1 MPLFRCGIDSPP
13 PLSTWAGKTSRNIC
27 KSVREE
33 FPFPAW
39 ACECGCTHLHTCCLW
54 WNMSLLLAAR
64 GLGERAWGDC
74 KLGWLWSSPSPT
86 HSATRSPTHS
96 YLGPAIT
103 SPRLGYSALNAKGYK
118 QKTLPPAP
126 PFAADSPTRHLL
138 FNAQLAHCSHAAASP
153 RLSVPVC
160 SSLASQARR

>member
-1 MPLFRCGIDSPP
+1 MPLFRCGIGSPP

-39 ACECGCTHLHTCCLW
+39 ACACGCTHLHTCCLW

-86 HSATRSPTHS
+86 HSATRSPTHPFGICS
-96 YLGPAIT
+96 SMLNWPTAAM
-103 SPRLGYSALNAKGYK
+103 PLLLLACMFLCAL
-118 QKTLPPAP
+118 
-126 PFAADSPTRHLL
+126 
-138 FNAQLAHCSHAAASP
+138 ASP
-153 RLSVPVC
+153 VKPAARPLCPIFERGVLNVPPLMPSAVQSVPLTC
-160 SSLASQARR
+160 SSLTTYR